1 MSPRPDVSKERTRQ
15 ILDAAVKVFS
25 RSGFQKA
32 SMDDIVAESG
42 LSKGAL
48 YWYFKSKDEI
58 IVAVLDHLFAG
69 ELIGVQQLA
78 QGDGS
83 AEGRLVEFSRI
94 TISEIKN
101 MMRLVPITYE
111 FYSLAFRNK
120 IVQKSLRKY
129 FQNYIDALTPVIE
142 QGMARGEFRR
152 VDARETAITLA
163 AIVEGSLLLWV
174 FDPKMVQ
181 LEAQL
186 EMGVR
191 LVLEGLKTDGKSK
204 SKA

>member
-25 RSGFQKA
+25 RAGFQQA

-58 IVAVLDHLFAG
+58 IVAVLDRLFAG
-69 ELIGVQQLA
+69 ELTGVQQLA
-78 QGDGS
+78 QAKCS
-83 AEGRLVEFSRI
+83 AEDRLVEFSRM

-101 MMRLVPITYE
+101 MMRLIPITYE

-120 IVQKSLRKY
+120 TVQKSLRKY
-129 FQNYIDALTPVIE
+129 FQNYTDALVPVIE

-152 VDARETAITLA
+152 VDARHTAITLGA
-163 AIVEGSLLLWV
+163 VVEGSVLLWV

-181 LEAQL
+181 LEEQL
-186 EMGVR
+186 ETGVR
-191 LVLEGLKTDGKSK
+191 LVLEGLKVDRISK